1 MNLMNHKYTLLL
13 VPGIVSLLALVS
25 IALWGLKP
33 GVDIASGTNLQ
44 ISFPDGRPAVSEV
57 QRVVSPLGLGE
68 VRVQPTGANSYIL
81 RERTLTNDE
90 KNTLEGALATLGT
103 IKEENI
109 SIASPAVSSE
119 LFKKGMLA
127 FVLVALSVIIFIA
140 FAFRHVS
147 KPLASWKYGVI
158 VIVTLLHDVI
168 VPVGLFALLGHVRGA
183 EVDSLFIVALLTI
196 LGVSINDTIVVFDRI
211 RENLKHNQEFHKK
224 EGFDEVVSRSIW
236 QTLTRSINTSLA
248 VLIVLFA
255 LFAIGPVST
264 KDFALTLIAG
274 MIAGTYS
281 SMLLAAPLLVIWEE
295 KQNKPTR

>member
-44 ISFPDGRPAVSEV
+44 IAFPDGRPAVSEV

-90 KNTLEGALATLGT
+90 KNTLENALATLGT
-103 IKEENI
+103 TKEENI

-255 LFAIGPVST
+255 LFLIGPVST

-295 KQNKPTR
+295 KQKKPAK

>member
-1 MNLMNHKYTLLL
+1 
-13 VPGIVSLLALVS
+13 V
-25 IALWGLKP
+25 
-33 GVDIASGTNLQ
+33 
-44 ISFPDGRPAVSEV
+44 
-57 QRVVSPLGLGE
+57 
-68 VRVQPTGANSYIL
+68 
-81 RERTLTNDE
+81 
-90 KNTLEGALATLGT
+90 
-103 IKEENI
+103 
-109 SIASPAVSSE
+109 
-119 LFKKGMLA
+119 
-127 FVLVALSVIIFIA
+127 
-140 FAFRHVS
+140 
-147 KPLASWKYGVI
+147 

-196 LGVSINDTIVVFDRI
+196 LGVSINDTIVVFDRV

-255 LFAIGPVST
+255 LFLIGPVAT

-281 SMLLAAPLLVIWEE
+281 SMLLAAPLLVIWEQNQK
-295 KQNKPTR
+295 KQAK